1 MSRKD
6 WHNKENNLLTYKF
19 INPNPKN
26 IRIQWQ
32 NGMAGIPQ
40 YIESQDKDKSFIRT
54 NYVYNMKQALLNE
67 LPKD

>member
-1 MSRKD
+1 
-6 WHNKENNLLTYKF
+6 
-19 INPNPKN
+19 
-26 IRIQWQ
+26 
-32 NGMAGIPQ
+32 MAGKPQ